1 MLEKTQTGIAQT
13 FVMALADRSL
23 LEQVVTDDVGMR
35 VHGAEENA
43 MMRPLD
49 RVRAYIEAAW
59 PAEPDLR
66 AEVLSSL
73 DSGERVSVEFRV
85 QYHRA
90 GRYVEENGAAFLQL
104 RDGRAHT
111 IDLYRTALW
120 PSAHRGEWIAP
131 ATLTDDEIAHLFE
144 EAFYSWDPRD
154 RISPNASFRGNLHGG
169 YGGSYDAHPGS
180 NWVGGFHWP
189 AEVADEKIEAM
200 IEHFRSRD
208 CGFTWFVAPFDEPP
222 DLAERLE
229 RHGLL
234 LAGDQIAMARVGL
247 APEDIPTNPAVVLEV
262 VDGSSDDA
270 IEAVLQLTGQGFN
283 WTEEQIAH
291 RRPDYYERFSDPKE
305 MQRRTVYLAR
315 VNGQPVGQAQIIYQ
329 PGIAY
334 LGGASTLPQA
344 RNQRVYSTLLAQR
357 LQDAHKRGYH
367 IAAIHAEPMSRRVVE
382 KYRFKPYGRYL
393 MYGWMPNP
401 DPEVIRSLVPQD

>member
-1 MLEKTQTGIAQT
+1 MLEKTETSIAQA
-13 FVMALADRSL
+13 FVAAVVDRAR
-23 LEQVVTDDVGMR
+23 LEQVVTQDVGMR
-35 VHGAEENA
+35 VYGAEENA
-43 MMRPLD
+43 VMRPLD
-49 RVRAYIEAAW
+49 RVRAYLEAAW
-59 PAEPDLR
+59 PTEPNLR
-66 AEVLSSL
+66 AEVLSSPSAGDL
-73 DSGERVSVEFRV
+73 LSAEFRV

-90 GRYVEENGAAFLQL
+90 GRYVEENCAAFLRL
-104 RDGRAHT
+104 RDGRVHT

-169 YGGSYDAHPGS
+169 YGGSYDPHPGS

-189 AEVADEKIEAM
+189 AEVADEKIAAM
-200 IEHFRSRD
+200 IEHFRSHGA
-208 CGFTWFVAPFDEPP
+208 GFTWFVAPFDEPQ

-247 APEDIPTNPAVVLEV
+247 TPDDIPTNPAVALEV
-262 VDGSSDDA
+262 VDGSSEDA
-270 IEAVLQLTGQGFN
+270 LEAVLQITAQGFN
-283 WTEEQIAH
+283 WTDEQVAH
-291 RRPDYYERFSDPKE
+291 RRPDFYERFRDPKE
-305 MQRRTVYLAR
+305 TQRRTVYLAR
-315 VNGQPVGQAQIIYQ
+315 LSGRPVGQAQVIYQ

-334 LGGASTLPQA
+334 LGGASTLPGA

-357 LQDAHKRGYH
+357 LQDAHARGYH

-382 KYRFKPYGRYL
+382 KYRFKSYGRYL
-393 MYGWMPNP
+393 MYGWMPEP
-401 DPEVIRSLVPQD
+401 DAEVIRSLVPQD

>member
-1 MLEKTQTGIAQT
+1 MLEKVETNIAEA
-13 FVMALADRSL
+13 FVAAVVDRSL
-23 LEQVVTDDVGMR
+23 LGQVVTDDVGMR

-43 MMRPLD
+43 VMRPLD
-49 RVRAYIEAAW
+49 RVRAYIEEAW

-73 DSGERVSVEFRV
+73 GNGELVSLEFRV
-85 QYHRA
+85 QYHLA
-90 GRYVEENGAAFLQL
+90 GRYVEDNCAAFLQV

-169 YGGSYDAHPGS
+169 YGGSYDSHPGS

-189 AEVADEKIEAM
+189 AEVADENIEAM
-200 IEHFRSRD
+200 IEHFRSRGS
-208 CGFTWFVAPFDEPP
+208 GFTWFVAPFDEPK

-229 RHGLL
+229 RHGLI

-247 APEDIPTNPAVVLEV
+247 EPDDIPINPAVELEL
-262 VDGSSDDA
+262 VDGSSPESV
-270 IEAVLQLTGQGFN
+270 EAVLQITGQGFN
-283 WTEEQIAH
+283 WTPDQIDE
-291 RRPDYYERFSDPKE
+291 RRPDFFERFTDPKD

-315 VNGQPVGQAQIIYQ
+315 LNGRPIGQAQVIYQ

-334 LGGASTLPQA
+334 LGGASTLPEA

-357 LQDAHKRGYH
+357 LRDAHERGYH

-382 KYRFKPYGRYL
+382 KYRFKSYGRYL
-393 MYGWMPNP
+393 MYGWMPVP